1 MNVSSGSPSGLQHSV
16 ARGSRLAPWLWVQLM
31 EIHRNE
37 PRSRTSNQADDALYS
52 LPHAIHLR
60 APALSDLTPIAEV
73 FAIVPQ
79 KAVTTLPQ
87 SGPRPAHYF
96 CTVC

>member
-31 EIHRNE
+31 EIHRNG
-37 PRSRTSNQADDALYS
+37 PRPPTSNQADDTLYS

-73 FAIVPQ
+73 FAVVPH

-87 SGPRPAHYF
+87 SRPRPVHYLH
-96 CTVC
+96 TVC